1 MCLAPWPL
9 HHFVNKFHNNGSLKG
24 TSLEFLVTA
33 LENIMLWKLLS
44 QFQKFIYLNI
54 DNTINL
60 DQDLSE
66 IV

>member
-1 MCLAPWPL
+1 MN
-9 HHFVNKFHNNGSLKG
+9 FFRI
-24 TSLEFLVTA
+24 FYLVIA

-54 DNTINL
+54 DNTINP